1 MKILSSALTI
11 RMRSLPF
18 QDTFIEREKSHLFT
32 ENNHLQV
39 YEPVFLLFLLNVLIR
54 LVYRAFHVFSNYVK
68 LHEEIY

>member
-32 ENNHLQV
+32 ENHHLQV
-39 YEPVFLLFLLNVLIR
+39 YEPVF
-54 LVYRAFHVFSNYVK
+54 
-68 LHEEIY
+68 